1 MPFDDLPEGTMGL
14 LAGERAG
21 DNASAL
27 SVSEISAALKR
38 HVEQGFAHV
47 RIRGEISGFKRAAS
61 GHLYLALKDE
71 QAVIDAIMWKGSALR
86 LAFQPQDGI
95 EVIATGKLT
104 TYPGRSKYQIVI
116 ETMEIV
122 GEGALLAL
130 LGAAWRLVK
139 LPRHWRR
146 RAIALV
152 VVAALGVGFLV
163 HDVLKDSWGR
173 PRPVAT
179 QAFGGAHPYQPAL
192 HPSDLCPRN
201 CSFVSGHAAGG
212 FMLLAV
218 GMVGS
223 RRTRWRWWAAGTAAG
238 AVIGLARIAAGGHY
252 LSDIVF
258 GLLAVWGTAIVVR
271 EAWLRLAVWRRRRRL
286 ARAVA

>member
-1 MPFDDLPEGTMGL
+1 MPLRLSNNQLERLAFAAL
-14 LAGERAG
+14 L
-21 DNASAL
+21 AL
-27 SVSEISAALKR
+27 SVAAFELLPQADLWVSARFHDGVHFQGVDWAW
-38 HVEQGFAHV
+38 VE
-47 RIRGEISGFKRAAS
+47 
-61 GHLYLALKDE
+61 
-71 QAVIDAIMWKGSALR
+71 AIYVGS
-86 LAFQPQDGI
+86 PW
-95 EVIATGKLT
+95 V
-104 TYPGRSKYQIVI
+104 GRVL
-116 ETMEIV
+116 V
-122 GEGALLAL
+122 LGALLAL